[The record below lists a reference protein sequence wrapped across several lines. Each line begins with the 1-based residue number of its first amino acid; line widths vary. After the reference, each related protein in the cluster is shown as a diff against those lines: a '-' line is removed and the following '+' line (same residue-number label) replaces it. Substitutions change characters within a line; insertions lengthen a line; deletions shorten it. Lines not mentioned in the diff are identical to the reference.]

1 MSSPEFSII
10 VPVYNAEKYLDECVH
25 SVLRQS
31 YGDFELL
38 LVDDG
43 SLDSSPAMCDRFSSS
58 DSRIKAIHTENG
70 GASKA
75 RNTGLDYASGAYI
88 IFLDSDDYWD
98 NKDALRIL
106 SNSISENQCDI
117 LMFGCT
123 DWNTVTGEKKI
134 TRCDYDLHLLA
145 ENDIEKSLH
154 YLFSNKLLPGGPTVF
169 TVKAALI
176 RQMNLRFKEGIQAED
191 YDWVL
196 SLFCGCSSVSAVNE
210 PFYIYRKG
218 QGSTVSSGAS
228 MKLINGTVYTIE
240 KWEKLADKYSDVIR
254 ADVLNYLA
262 FIYSTGIIII
272 GRMCKA
278 DKKSAI
284 EKMKP
289 FKHILSFGYWK
300 KVRLIKYFLKLFGFS
315 TTCAV
320 VNFVRNT
327 LN

>member
-10 VPVYNAEKYLDECVH
+10 VPVYNAQEYLDECVR
-25 SVLRQS
+25 SVLSQS
-31 YGDFELL
+31 CTDFELL

-43 SLDSSPAMCDRFSSS
+43 SVDDSPAMCDRFSSS
-58 DSRIKAIHTENG
+58 DGRVKAIHTKNG

-75 RNTGLDYASGAYI
+75 RNTGLDYASGEYI

-98 NKDALRIL
+98 NKDALHIL
-106 SNSISENQCDI
+106 SKNISENHSDI

-134 TRCDYDLHLLA
+134 TRCDYDLDLLA
-145 ENDIEKSLH
+145 QNDIEKSLH

-169 TVKAALI
+169 AVKSSLI
-176 RQMNLRFKEGIQAED
+176 NKINLRFKEGIQAED

-196 SLFCGCSSVSAVNE
+196 SLFCNCSSISAVNE

-228 MKLINGTVYTIE
+228 IKLINGTVYTIE
-240 KWEKLADKYSDVIR
+240 KWENLADTYSDVIR
-254 ADVLNYLA
+254 ADILNYLA

-272 GRMCKA
+272 GRMSKA
-278 DKKSAI
+278 DKNSAI

-289 FKHILSFGYWK
+289 FKHILSCGYWK
-300 KVRLIKYFLKLFGFS
+300 KVRLVKYFLKLFGFRI
-315 TTCAV
+315 TAGAV
-320 VNFVRNT
+320 HLARNA